1 MNLGELVP
9 PRDLPAADARV
20 PGVAV
25 RLVLAIAGVLLTP
38 VVYGSSGWLAVG
50 IIFSLLA
57 AWAPDYLLT
66 WVLIVFLALG
76 ELGRPAALSWQLLV
90 LLAGVHLLHVLA
102 TLALGLP
109 WRSWIQPS
117 VFTRPLL
124 RFIEIQIPVQ
134 LLAVVTLLLLAPNG
148 HGHRPLTVAEFSVVG
163 ASALAGLTVML
174 LGRGADGAQ
183 SLDSSGNDRSRRDGI
198 M

>member
-1 MNLGELVP
+1 MNVRELVP
-9 PRDLPAADARV
+9 PPDLPAPDARV

-25 RLVLAIAGVLLTP
+25 RLVLAIVGILLSL

-57 AWAPDYLLT
+57 AWAPEYLLD

-76 ELGRPAALSWQLLV
+76 ELSRPAALSWQLLV
-90 LLAGVHLLHVLA
+90 LLAGVHLLHALA

-117 VFTRPLL
+117 VFRRPLL
-124 RFIEIQIPVQ
+124 RFLAIQIPVQ
-134 LLAVVTLLLLAPNG
+134 LLAVVTLLLLAPNA
-148 HGHRPLTVAEFSVVG
+148 HGHRPLTVAEFTVVG
-163 ASALAGLTVML
+163 AAALAGLTLIL
-174 LGRGADGAQ
+174 LMRRADG
-183 SLDSSGNDRSRRDGI
+183 GV
-198 M
+198 

>member
-9 PRDLPAADARV
+9 PPDLPAAGARV

-25 RLVLAIAGVLLTP
+25 RLVLAGAGVLLTL

-57 AWAPDYLLT
+57 AWAPEYLLA

-76 ELGRPAALSWQLLV
+76 QLSRPAALSWQLLV

-109 WRSWIQPS
+109 WRSWIAPS

-124 RFIEIQIPVQ
+124 RFFAIQIPAQ
-134 LLAVVTLLLLAPNG
+134 LLAVVTLVLLAPNA
-148 HGHRPLTVAEFSVVG
+148 HGHRPLAVAEFTVVG
-163 ASALAGLTVML
+163 AAALAGLTVML
-174 LGRGADGAQ
+174 L
-183 SLDSSGNDRSRRDGI
+183 SRRADDGV
-198 M
+198 

>member
-9 PRDLPAADARV
+9 PPDLPAAGARV

-25 RLVLAIAGVLLTP
+25 RLVLAGAGVLLTL

-57 AWAPDYLLT
+57 AWAPEYLLA

-76 ELGRPAALSWQLLV
+76 QLSRPAALSWQLLV

-109 WRSWIQPS
+109 WRSWIAAER
-117 VFTRPLL
+117 VHAAVT
-124 RFIEIQIPVQ
+124 PV
-134 LLAVVTLLLLAPNG
+134 LCDPDPGSAV
-148 HGHRPLTVAEFSVVG
+148 
-163 ASALAGLTVML
+163 
-174 LGRGADGAQ
+174 GRGDTAVARTECSWPPPADSRRIHRRG
-183 SLDSSGNDRSRRDGI
+183 SSGTGWPDCDAAQQARRRRGLVCSSATNVPLEFGR
-198 M
+198 